1 VEWWLVLII
10 TLACLML
17 AFASG
22 IPIAFAFLFVNII
35 GVYIFWGGQVGLY
48 QLAESIVSST
58 ATFILLPIP
67 LFIFMG
73 EVMFQSGL
81 ALKVL
86 DTTDKWMGR
95 LPGRLGLLSVAAGT
109 LFSTMT
115 GVTQASIA
123 MLGTLMVGDM
133 EERGYKKPMSL
144 GPILGSGGLAIM
156 IPPSAFAVFL
166 AALANISVAK
176 VLIGGIIPGL
186 CMGVLYAS
194 YIIIRCRLQPSIAP
208 AYDVTPPPLS
218 EKVIATVKY
227 VLPLGFVVFLV
238 IGLIIL
244 GVASPSEAAAMGV
257 LGSIILAALHRGLN
271 WEMLKRSVRGTIK
284 VSIMIFMIIGGAQ
297 AFSQILAFS
306 GASSGLT
313 EFASGLPLS
322 PTMLTMSMLAVA
334 LLLGMFIS
342 SAAVLMVVIPIFM
355 PVIQT
360 LGLEPV
366 WFGILLL
373 LATEMSLTSP
383 PFGLGLFTM
392 KGVAPADTRMEDIV
406 FAALPFLGCDLI
418 VMILMIAFP
427 NMVLWLPTIL

>member
-1 VEWWLVLII
+1 MEWWLVLII

-86 DTTDKWMGR
+86 DTIDKWMGR

-306 GASSGLT
+306 GASTGLT

-392 KGVAPADTRMEDIV
+392 KGVAPADTRMEDVV

>member
-1 VEWWLVLII
+1 MEWWLVLII

-186 CMGVLYAS
+186 CMAVLYAS

-227 VLPLGFVVFLV
+227 VLPLGFIVFLV
-238 IGLIIL
+238 IGLILL

-297 AFSQILAFS
+297 AFGQILAFS

-322 PTMLTMSMLAVA
+322 PTMVTMSMLAVA

-342 SAAVLMVVIPIFM
+342 SAAVLMVVVPIFM

-383 PFGLGLFTM
+383 PFGMGLFTM
-392 KGVAPADTRMEDIV
+392 KGVAPADTRMEDV
-406 FAALPFLGCDLI
+406 FLAALPFLGCDLI

>member
-1 VEWWLVLII
+1 MEWWLVLII

>member
-1 VEWWLVLII
+1 MEWWLVLII

-186 CMGVLYAS
+186 CMAVLYAS

-227 VLPLGFVVFLV
+227 VLPLGFIVFLV
-238 IGLIIL
+238 IGLILL

-297 AFSQILAFS
+297 AFGQILAFS

-322 PTMLTMSMLAVA
+322 PTMVTMSMLAVA

-342 SAAVLMVVIPIFM
+342 SAAVLRVVVPIFM

-383 PFGLGLFTM
+383 PFGMGLFTM
-392 KGVAPADTRMEDIV
+392 KGVAPADTRMEDV
-406 FAALPFLGCDLI
+406 FLAALPFLGCDLI

>member
-1 VEWWLVLII
+1 MEWWLVLII

-306 GASSGLT
+306 GASNGLT

>member
-1 VEWWLVLII
+1 MEWWLVLII

-186 CMGVLYAS
+186 CMAVLYAS

-227 VLPLGFVVFLV
+227 VLPLGFIVFLV
-238 IGLIIL
+238 IGLILL

-297 AFSQILAFS
+297 AFGQILAFS

-322 PTMLTMSMLAVA
+322 PTMVTMSMLAVA

-383 PFGLGLFTM
+383 PFGMGLFTM
-392 KGVAPADTRMEDIV
+392 KGVAPADTRMEDV
-406 FAALPFLGCDLI
+406 FLAALPFLGCDLI

>member
-1 VEWWLVLII
+1 
-10 TLACLML
+10 
-17 AFASG
+17 
-22 IPIAFAFLFVNII
+22 
-35 GVYIFWGGQVGLY
+35 
-48 QLAESIVSST
+48 
-58 ATFILLPIP
+58 
-67 LFIFMG
+67 
-73 EVMFQSGL
+73 
-81 ALKVL
+81 
-86 DTTDKWMGR
+86 
-95 LPGRLGLLSVAAGT
+95 
-109 LFSTMT
+109 
-115 GVTQASIA
+115 
-123 MLGTLMVGDM
+123 
-133 EERGYKKPMSL
+133 
-144 GPILGSGGLAIM
+144 
-156 IPPSAFAVFL
+156 
-166 AALANISVAK
+166 
-176 VLIGGIIPGL
+176 
-186 CMGVLYAS
+186 
-194 YIIIRCRLQPSIAP
+194 
-208 AYDVTPPPLS
+208 
-218 EKVIATVKY
+218 
-227 VLPLGFVVFLV
+227 
-238 IGLIIL
+238 
-244 GVASPSEAAAMGV
+244 
-257 LGSIILAALHRGLN
+257 
-271 WEMLKRSVRGTIK
+271 MLKRSVRGTIK

>member
-1 VEWWLVLII
+1 MEWWLVLII

-86 DTTDKWMGR
+86 DTADKWMGR

-133 EERGYKKPMSL
+133 ERRGYKKPMSL

-186 CMGVLYAS
+186 CMAVLYAS

-208 AYDVTPPPLS
+208 AYDVTPPPVS

-227 VLPLGFVVFLV
+227 VLPLGFIVFLV
-238 IGLIIL
+238 IGLILL

-271 WEMLKRSVRGTIK
+271 WKMLKSSVRGTIK

-297 AFSQILAFS
+297 AFGQILAFS

-313 EFASGLPLS
+313 EFASELPLS
-322 PTMLTMSMLAVA
+322 PTMVTMSMLAVA

-392 KGVAPADTRMEDIV
+392 KGVAPADTRMEDV
-406 FAALPFLGCDLI
+406 FFAALPFLGCDLI
-418 VMILMIAFP
+418 VMILMIVFP
-427 NMVLWLPTIL
+427 SMVLWLPTIL